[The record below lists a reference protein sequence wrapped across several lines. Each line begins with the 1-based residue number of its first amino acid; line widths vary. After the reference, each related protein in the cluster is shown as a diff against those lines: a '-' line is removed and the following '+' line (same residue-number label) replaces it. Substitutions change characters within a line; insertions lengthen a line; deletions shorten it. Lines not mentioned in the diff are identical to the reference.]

1 MELYPVF
8 SDNMILQREKP
19 VAVFGMAKPQEQ
31 ITVSLKQ
38 RQAAVTV
45 TAEKNGYFIAYL
57 PAQQCGE
64 ADTLTI
70 SSSDETISYDNIL
83 FGEVWYAGGQSNME
97 FELQNAQSGQEELA
111 LLQKKNDEEAAPIR
125 FYYTEKM
132 PYETEEWKEKIAASC
147 WRDVREE
154 QAKHLSA
161 VAYYAAK
168 QVRDQLQVPV
178 GIINCNHGG
187 TSISCW
193 MSLSYLETFE
203 DGRYYI
209 KQYQELVGDKTNEE
223 YLSEMEDY
231 QKILDEYLTKV
242 EDLKKAAQKDGKT
255 LSGEQINELAGSYPW
270 PEPQGW
276 LSPYRPGGLF
286 ETMVKQVCPYTVRGI
301 WFYQGE
307 EDSRRYSRYQ
317 NMLTHFISY
326 YRFLWK
332 EELPFMILQLPMF
345 LEKGQKEEG
354 IFAGIRKAQK
364 AVSETVAGVAL
375 VPLCDL
381 GEYDNI
387 HPVDKLTPGTR
398 LGNMTLNRIYE
409 KGPGQKSMQVKG
421 FFSEGGSLAVYF
433 DSGDEPLFLN
443 TAPQGAEPSLK
454 PLSEATKDGTSV
466 SGFEI
471 AGADGIFY
479 PAEAIFERGFL
490 LLYAKEVPA
499 PIAMRYAARDYIVSN
514 LYNKDHMPLEPYFG

>member
-1 MELYPVF
+1 
-8 SDNMILQREKP
+8 
-19 VAVFGMAKPQEQ
+19 
-31 ITVSLKQ
+31 
-38 RQAAVTV
+38 
-45 TAEKNGYFIAYL
+45 
-57 PAQQCGE
+57 
-64 ADTLTI
+64 
-70 SSSDETISYDNIL
+70 
-83 FGEVWYAGGQSNME
+83 ME

-255 LSGEQINELAGSYPW
+255 LSGEQINELAGPYPW

-326 YRFLWK
+326 YRSLWK

-398 LGNMTLNRIYE
+398 LGNMTINRIYE
-409 KGPGQKSMQVKG
+409 KEPGQKSMQVKG

-490 LLYAKEVPA
+490 LLYAKKVPA